1 MENGTFWGKQLILYA
16 HVRILFLTL
25 YIGMFVFHRI
35 QFEPPLLH
43 FLFLSLRTMNF
54 FFKFLHPNFRCPCK
68 LINLGHTDETN
79 WFPIRIKRRS
89 LFSSYIDGANIFLNG
104 CYLMENL
111 ANLNFVSHLY
121 YPALNPLFP
130 WDCLLNWHETWKI
143 EYWLITM
150 QVAGH

>member
-1 MENGTFWGKQLILYA
+1 MVYILRKAANTLCSRSDPFFNATLGCSYSTVYSSNRLSCIFCFCRCERWTF
-16 HVRILFLTL
+16 FL
-25 YIGMFVFHRI
+25 
-35 QFEPPLLH
+35 
-43 FLFLSLRTMNF
+43 
-54 FFKFLHPNFRCPCK
+54 KFLHPNFRCPCK

-89 LFSSYIDGANIFLNG
+89 RFSSYIDGANIFLNG
-104 CYLMENL
+104 CYLTENL
-111 ANLNFVSHLY
+111 ANLNCVSHLY

-150 QVAGH
+150 QVAGN

>member
-1 MENGTFWGKQLILYA
+1 MENGKFWGKQLILYA

-25 YIGMFVFHRI
+25 HWDVRI
-35 QFEPPLLH
+35 PPYTVRTASPA
-43 FLFLSLRTMNF
+43 FLFLSLRMMNF

-89 LFSSYIDGANIFLNG
+89 RFSSYIDGANIFLNG
-104 CYLMENL
+104 CYLTENL
-111 ANLNFVSHLY
+111 ANLNCVSHLY